1 MPTTITLHDGSMTGG
16 CFEQGTYTVAGD
28 RITFH
33 SSEYGTDSTV
43 TFKRADNG
51 DLTLTPVPPMDPRR
65 RLSPASTS
73 PGRRTLPEAQ
83 QAQGA
88 DGTRTHPGSRRRRRP
103 PGWATQRRDEQ
114 AMERTKLTDSVRAR
128 RCHRR

>member
-43 TFKRADNG
+43 RFKRADNG
-51 DLTLTPVPPMDPRR
+51 DLTLTPVPPMDPGDAFACFYK
-65 RLSPASTS
+65 PWEKDA
-73 PGRRTLPEAQ
+73 P
-83 QAQGA
+83 
-88 DGTRTHPGSRRRRRP
+88 
-103 PGWATQRRDEQ
+103 
-114 AMERTKLTDSVRAR
+114 
-128 RCHRR
+128 